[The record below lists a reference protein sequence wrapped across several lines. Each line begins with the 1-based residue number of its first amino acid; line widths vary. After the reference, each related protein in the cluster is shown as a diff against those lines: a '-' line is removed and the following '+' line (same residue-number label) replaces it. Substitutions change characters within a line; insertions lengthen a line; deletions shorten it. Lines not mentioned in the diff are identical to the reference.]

1 MNVLIVG
8 LGSIGLKHYDIIKK
22 LKPEAKFYA
31 LRSRTESI
39 QVNGI
44 ENIFKKDNLHK
55 YDFDFAV
62 ISSPS
67 YLHLDD
73 ILNII
78 NLDIPIF
85 VEKPIVTNLD
95 QLNIIENINKEK
107 YIHVAYNLRFHPLI
121 NFIKEYIQNNQFKIN
136 EVNSYCGSYLPN
148 WRPQKDY
155 KKIYSANKS
164 LGGGVHLDLIHEPDY
179 IIYLFGLPSSSS
191 CSYRKISNLDIDS
204 IDYANIQ
211 FEYEEFSAQIILNYF
226 RKDTKRT
233 LEIITENDS
242 LMVDFVENNI
252 YSVNQKG
259 IIFSSNEDLMSVS
272 YVKQMEYFLNMITDK
287 KLFQS
292 NLDTAIQ
299 TMKYLL

>member
-1 MNVLIVG
+1 M
-8 LGSIGLKHYDIIKK
+8 
-22 LKPEAKFYA
+22 
-31 LRSRTESI
+31 
-39 QVNGI
+39 
-44 ENIFKKDNLHK
+44 
-55 YDFDFAV
+55 
-62 ISSPS
+62 
-67 YLHLDD
+67 
-73 ILNII
+73 
-78 NLDIPIF
+78 
-85 VEKPIVTNLD
+85 D

-179 IIYLFGLPSSSS
+179 IIYLFGLPSRSS

-242 LMVDFVENNI
+242 LMVDFVENKI
-252 YSVNQKG
+252 YSANQKG

-292 NLDTAIQ
+292 NLDSAIQ
-299 TMKYLL
+299 TMKFLL